1 MAKKARK
8 KMEEDAVPAF
18 EFPPFDEAGFVW
30 KEYELA
36 TATAL
41 AGVLALALGLSDL
54 AGKNVRIDSLF
65 IDEGFGT
72 LDPESLDA
80 AAGAIEN
87 LPTAGRM
94 VGIITHI
101 EELSGRLPGC
111 IRVEKRASGSHIQ
124 IEVN

>member
-41 AGVLALALGLSDL
+41 AGVLALVLGLVAWILSAAGLNGYIPFGLGL
-54 AGKNVRIDSLF
+54 AGIVGSVFLIQRIRPNSRYYTKGDWAGLIALEF
-65 IDEGFGT
+65 FGW
-72 LDPESLDA
+72 L
-80 AAGAIEN
+80 AIWFLLLN
-87 LPTAGRM
+87 ISPTG
-94 VGIITHI
+94 
-101 EELSGRLPGC
+101 L
-111 IRVEKRASGSHIQ
+111 
-124 IEVN
+124 

>member
-41 AGVLALALGLSDL
+41 AGVLALALGLVCWVLSAVGLPWFVPL
-54 AGKNVRIDSLF
+54 ALGFVGVAGGVFLIQRLRPNSSYYTKGDWAGLIALEFFGWIAIWFLF
-65 IDEGFGT
+65 LNI
-72 LDPESLDA
+72 S
-80 AAGAIEN
+80 
-87 LPTAGRM
+87 
-94 VGIITHI
+94 
-101 EELSGRLPGC
+101 PG
-111 IRVEKRASGSHIQ
+111 GL
-124 IEVN
+124 